1 MKVPVYLIRH
11 GQTAGNLERRYVGV
25 TDEPLCE
32 NGIEELQACRARL
45 EERLFRDGAAMPR
58 QIYVSPMLRCRQTA
72 TQLFPDARQHV
83 AEDLREL
90 DFGDFEYK
98 NYAELAGDARYQ
110 AYIDSGGIADFPG
123 AETRAHFQNRV
134 KAAFKQCAVHI
145 FDSLEAS
152 VADRSEKPSVF
163 CVHGGTIMAI
173 LDAYGV
179 PHQDYFAWQTPNASG
194 FRAVLKMEHHNI
206 FLKHIEKLW

>member
-1 MKVPVYLIRH
+1 MRVPVYLIRH

-83 AEDLREL
+83 AEDFREL

-110 AYIDSGGIADFPG
+110 AYIDKIG
-123 AETRAHFQNRV
+123 RAHV
-134 KAAFKQCAVHI
+134 
-145 FDSLEAS
+145 
-152 VADRSEKPSVF
+152 
-163 CVHGGTIMAI
+163 
-173 LDAYGV
+173 
-179 PHQDYFAWQTPNASG
+179 
-194 FRAVLKMEHHNI
+194 
-206 FLKHIEKLW
+206 